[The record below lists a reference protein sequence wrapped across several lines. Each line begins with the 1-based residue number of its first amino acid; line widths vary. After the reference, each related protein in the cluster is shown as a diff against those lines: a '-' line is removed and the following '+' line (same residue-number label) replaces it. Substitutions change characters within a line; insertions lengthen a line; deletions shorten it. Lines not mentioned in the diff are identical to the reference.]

1 MNPSPTPSPTLAW
14 FFNVAR
20 AEGVS
25 LLLLFGVAMPL
36 KYALGNP
43 ILVPYVGW
51 AHGVLVF
58 LYLIALQSVAR
69 VEGWGV
75 LRVALAF
82 VASLLPFGTFVFE
95 RRVLHEGRGA

>member
-1 MNPSPTPSPTLAW
+1 MNPAPTPSPPLAW

-36 KYALGNP
+36 KYAFGNP

-51 AHGVLVF
+51 AHGALVF

-69 VEGWGV
+69 VEGWSLV
-75 LRVALAF
+75 RVALAF

-95 RRVLHEGRGA
+95 RQVLHAGRGA

>member
-1 MNPSPTPSPTLAW
+1 VTTNPSPTLTW
-14 FFNVAR
+14 FFHVAR
-20 AEGVS
+20 AEGLS

-69 VEGWGV
+69 VEGWG
-75 LRVALAF
+75 LTRIAAAF

-95 RRVLHEGRGA
+95 RRLCAAPQ